1 MAFLEFNHSQISG
14 IVASIPKNEESSNEL
29 LYLSDSEKKLLI
41 KTIGIDKRRVSPKD
55 MKASDLCF
63 YAAIKLLN
71 ELNWQ
76 REDIDLLVFVTQSPD
91 YVIPTTSACLQ
102 TRLGLSEKCITIDVN
117 QGCAGYVYG
126 LSIVNAYMSS
136 SGLKKALLLVGDTIT
151 HYIKKGDY
159 SLQSIFSDA
168 GSCTAVEKNLLDS
181 KSYFNLQSDGT
192 GFDVIHLKKTQN
204 QEEQEYLK
212 MNGHEVFNFG
222 LREVAKNANALLKHF
237 QIDKNEINFLV
248 LHQANKLL
256 NDMLRKQLGFTVE
269 QTPSTL
275 EKYGNT
281 SCATI
286 PLTMVSELGEILET
300 SKKKLLLSGFGVG
313 LTWGSVFVEIDKLR
327 CCKLI
332 EV

>member
-1 MAFLEFNHSQISG
+1 MAFLAFNHSKISG
-14 IVASIPKNEESSNEL
+14 IVASVPKNEESTDALTN
-29 LYLSDSEKKLLI
+29 LSDLEKKLLI
-41 KTIGIDKRRVSPKD
+41 KTIGIDKRRIAPQE

-63 YAAIKLLN
+63 QAAVELLN
-71 ELNWQ
+71 DLKWQ
-76 REDIDLLVFVTQSPD
+76 REEIDLLVFVTQSPD
-91 YVIPTTSACLQ
+91 YVIPTTSAHLQ
-102 TRLGLSEKCITIDVN
+102 ARLGLSDKCITIDVN

-136 SGLKKALLLVGDTIT
+136 AGVKKALLLVGDTIT
-151 HYIKKGDY
+151 HYIKKEDY

-168 GSCTAVEKNLLDS
+168 GSCSAIEQSLSES
-181 KSYFNLQSDGT
+181 KSYFNLQSDGN
-192 GFDVIHLKKTQN
+192 GYEVIHVKKAQN
-204 QEEQEYLK
+204 QEVEYLT

-222 LREVAKNANALLKHF
+222 LKEVAKNANELLSHF
-237 QIDKNEINFLV
+237 KLNKNEINYLV

-256 NDMLRKQLGFTVE
+256 NDMIRKQLGFAVE

-286 PLTMVSELGEILET
+286 PLTMVSELGEIL
-300 SKKKLLLSGFGVG
+300 KKNKTNLLLSGFGVG
-313 LTWGSVFVEIDKLR
+313 LTWGSVVIEIDNLK

-332 EV
+332 EL